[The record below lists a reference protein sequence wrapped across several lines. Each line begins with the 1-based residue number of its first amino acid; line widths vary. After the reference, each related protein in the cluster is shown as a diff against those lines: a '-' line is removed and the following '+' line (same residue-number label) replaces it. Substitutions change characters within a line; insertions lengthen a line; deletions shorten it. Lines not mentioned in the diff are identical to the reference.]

1 MHLDLYGRPHH
12 CKEELRMD
20 RKGLMRSGASLPNT
34 GMSLPK
40 TLRILRSLN
49 LKLMFLGVL
58 DVYLLR

>member
-20 RKGLMRSGASLPNT
+20 RSGASLPNT